1 MEGSVMRKHMK
12 GVVLAASAI
21 LASVVMWTPVKAEE
35 CDFTLKAKLKNMAS
49 NLNTSYVPV
58 ENGNT
63 LTFNVTLSNIYPGL
77 VIMDPSTGNEYRY
90 DANRSRP
97 SEVTI
102 TGLQPDR
109 TYRYEIYS
117 ENVAC
122 SEASLN
128 VYYVTLPAY
137 NSFYKD
143 PICQGI
149 EDYKLCNR
157 WLKHSLSHEDFVK
170 EVNQYKASLNQPEEE
185 IKKEEKELKPFLQF
199 IVDYYYIF
207 IGLTVA
213 GVGYVIYVRRKRDSF
228 GF

>member
-1 MEGSVMRKHMK
+1 MEGSVMKKHMK
-12 GVVLAASAI
+12 GVVFAI
-21 LASVVMWTPVKAEE
+21 FLVSSFMIRNVYAEE
-35 CDFTLKAKLKNMAS
+35 CDFTTKAKLKNLAS

-63 LTFNVTLSNIYPGL
+63 LTFNVTLSNIYPGIL
-77 VIMDPSTGNEYRY
+77 IVDPTTGNEYHY
-90 DANRSRP
+90 DTSRERP
-97 SEVTI
+97 GEITI

-109 TYRYEIYS
+109 TYRYEVYS
-117 ENVAC
+117 ENEDCA
-122 SEASLN
+122 ETSLN

-137 NSFYKD
+137 NAYYKD

-157 WLKHSLSHEDFVK
+157 WLKHSLSYDEFVK
-170 EVNQYKASLNQPEEE
+170 EVNAYKESLNQPIEE
-185 IKKEEKELKPFLQF
+185 KKETKEELNPMLQF
-199 IVDYYYIF
+199 VIDYYYIF
-207 IGLTVA
+207 IGLFVL